1 MDYPLVSPSRFLN
14 IPINQVFQMYHQ
26 QQNKW
31 YPQRC
36 LLAHFEAIHY
46 ILVTANLL
54 AHNNV
59 TLSYYVAKI
68 ECSFEMG
75 K

>member
-1 MDYPLVSPSRFLN
+1 MPSLKMLHIYRYL
-14 IPINQVFQMYHQ
+14 YSER
-26 QQNKW
+26 QNKW

-36 LLAHFEAIHY
+36 LLAHFE
-46 ILVTANLL
+46 VTFYLIVPNLL
-54 AHNNV
+54 ANNN
-59 TLSYYVAKI
+59 LYVVMLLWASKFATAEI